1 MFFLQLE
8 TTQVD
13 KHKNKSCP
21 FPLPK
26 FIKFFNEMGKIWL
39 ICNMYGFGKKKTSW
53 LRHF

>member
-13 KHKNKSCP
+13 KHKKKSCP

-26 FIKFFNEMGKIWL
+26 FTEFFMKWDKID
-39 ICNMYGFGKKKTSW
+39 
-53 LRHF
+53 